1 MFPFPAF
8 DPAAPKVLTP
18 IAQGTGTIIGN
29 FTNDANAFDGNINQ
43 ASGSCASINS
53 TNNTAFIGKDWGAS
67 NEKFPGQMKAYP
79 SNNVGFTQAAAG
91 TFTLQLYGNNSAPAN
106 ATDGTQLYDSGSFA
120 DFNGPSAHTA
130 LEASI
135 DTSTAYRYWWV
146 RCINPGAATDTI
158 TVAEIEFWELI

>member
-53 TNNTAFIGKDWGAS
+53 TNNTAFIGKDWGATELFMFSDAIS
-67 NEKFPGQMKAYP
+67 NPR
-79 SNNVGFTQAAAG
+79 SLIGFDLALLNADCISES
-91 TFTLQLYGNNSAPAN
+91 FTLS
-106 ATDGTQLYDSGSFA
+106 
-120 DFNGPSAHTA
+120 
-130 LEASI
+130 
-135 DTSTAYRYWWV
+135 
-146 RCINPGAATDTI
+146 
-158 TVAEIEFWELI
+158 